1 MFSGSHIRTLLIA
14 GVFCLSGCAAKQFA
28 ATPMTQP
35 NDDTLSC
42 PEIQQQMDANRAT
55 AQEFAR
61 KDKQVEQGNV
71 AKNVGGVVPGLG
83 LLLVASTDLSNEE
96 QVKVRAMIDRNEQ
109 LTYLAKR
116 KGCAND
122 ESDR

>member
-1 MFSGSHIRTLLIA
+1 LWQSHIKSLLVGSA
-14 GVFCLSGCAAKQFA
+14 LLLSSCAAKQFA
-28 ATPMTQP
+28 ATPMAQP
-35 NDDTLSC
+35 GDAALSC
-42 PEIQQQMDANRAT
+42 PELKQQISANRAT
-55 AQEFAR
+55 AEEFAR

-71 AKNVGGVVPGLG
+71 AKNVGGIVPGVG

-116 KGCAND
+116 KGCMD
-122 ESDR
+122 DTPGS

>member
-1 MFSGSHIRTLLIA
+1 
-14 GVFCLSGCAAKQFA
+14 
-28 ATPMTQP
+28 MTQSG
-35 NDDTLSC
+35 DDTLSC
-42 PEIQQQMDANRAT
+42 PEIKQQMEANRAT
-55 AQEFAR
+55 AEEFAR

-71 AKNVGGVVPGLG
+71 AKNVGGVLPGVG

-116 KGCAND
+116 KGCTD
-122 ESDR
+122 DTSGS